1 MSSRSFII
9 TNQDCKMLLPNPF
22 LFELAMEEYIIEH
35 IDVLTLSEDYISPQ
49 LEGYEV
55 AKKKKRYDIVVRYD
69 SADTIAI
76 VEIKKGK
83 LDQKA
88 YNQLLTYMA
97 IDAKSPNPLIADN
110 KIGVLV
116 GTEIDSALI
125 PIVMASP
132 NIYAVVLNRYDSG
145 KDETIHT
152 TIFTPSTA
160 PQRDYTRYTL
170 KTKLGKMLSNL
181 GKSRLVLEIIRAYIE
196 ETNCTLTNLQKQFPK
211 KLANR
216 GKGSKM
222 PIIREQALTPADALY
237 VRYFKEPLY
246 CENKPIYVCN
256 QWGKGNIQQ
265 MINKAQNDLGMTI
278 TIQK

>member
-69 SADTIAI
+69 SAETIAI

-83 LDQKA
+83 LDKKA

-125 PIVMASP
+125 PIVTNSK
-132 NIYAVVLNRYDSG
+132 NIYAVVLNRYDSD

-170 KTKLGKMLSNL
+170 KTKLGKTLSNF
-181 GKSRLVLEIIRAYIE
+181 GKSRLILEIIRAYIE
-196 ETNCTLTNLQKQFPK
+196 DTNCTLKDLMKQFPK
-211 KLANR
+211 ELANR
-216 GKGSKM
+216 GKNSKM
-222 PIIREQALTPADALY
+222 PIVREKTLTPEDALY

-246 CENKPIYVCN
+246 CENKAIYICN
-256 QWGKGNIQQ
+256 QWGKGNIQG
-265 MINKAQNDLGMTI
+265 MIDKAKDLGMTI